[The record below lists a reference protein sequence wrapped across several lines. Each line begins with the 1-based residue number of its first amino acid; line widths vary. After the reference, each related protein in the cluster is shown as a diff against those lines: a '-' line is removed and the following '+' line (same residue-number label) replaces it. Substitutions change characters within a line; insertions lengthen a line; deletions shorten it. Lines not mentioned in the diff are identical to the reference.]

1 MNAMPAL
8 ILVAALLA
16 GCGPAV
22 APAAKGQDSASTA
35 PQRQSPSDDQP
46 KQLSQKV
53 PEGIGPE
60 AKPLSDGGES
70 YTLRLKLK
78 PGDKVSYQ
86 FRNRSASIATPKL
99 DKSKIPDGKWED
111 ASMELDGTQV
121 MTVVEFKDGYFKIER
136 ETKNERASGTGFGKE
151 QAKEMM
157 KGNEAYKDSIQL
169 SERNSYPE
177 AANLSDP
184 FTNGLN
190 GVFPEKPVKVGDSWE
205 FDAFRSGKLTRAVF
219 KGLDEVQ
226 GVKCFRIELKFPPLV
241 EGADDRMWVWF
252 ETGTGVVEKAILRS
266 VSDLYGIDTYTVH
279 SQWRQR

>member
-1 MNAMPAL
+1 MNATPAL
-8 ILVAALLA
+8 FLAAALLT
-16 GCGPAV
+16 GCGPAA
-22 APAAKGQDSASTA
+22 APAVKSQDSASSASKSQTA
-35 PQRQSPSDDQP
+35 NDDQP

-60 AKPLSDGGES
+60 VKPLADGGES

-78 PGDKVSYQ
+78 PGDKVVYQ
-86 FRNRSASIATPKL
+86 FRNRSASIATAKL

-111 ASMELDGTQV
+111 ASFELDGTQV
-121 MTVVEFKDGYFKIER
+121 MKVVEFKDGYFKIDR
-136 ETKNERASGTGFGKE
+136 ETKNEKASGTGFGKE
-151 QAKEMM
+151 QAVEML
-157 KGNEAYKDSIQL
+157 KSKEAYRDSIQL

-177 AANLSDP
+177 AATLSDP

-205 FDAFRSGKLTRAVF
+205 FDAFRSGKMTRAVF

-241 EGADDRMWVWF
+241 DGADDRMWVWF
-252 ETGTGVVEKAILRS
+252 NSDTGVVEKAVLRS